1 MRNISSLA
9 MFFFVFFVF
18 SIVMFGCQVSN
29 RSLVELDARSS
40 VGLQILKID
49 RSIHLSLSIDLS
61 MDGFMD
67 V

>member
-9 MFFFVFFVF
+9 MFCFVFFVF
-18 SIVMFGCQVSN
+18 SIVMFHYQVSN

-40 VGLQILKID
+40 VDLKILKID